1 MVLSD
6 ILSLTSIVLLMT
18 TVLRG
23 GSVCD
28 RIGTG
33 KFSSLISVVIQSK
46 KSLNLDKVSD
56 VYESRL
62 FGRCKGVCGLD
73 EYENDEWD
81 TLVLI
86 NSMVMLLLM

>member
-1 MVLSD
+1 MKKTKFLIMALSD

-18 TVLRG
+18 VVLRG

-46 KSLNLDKVSD
+46 KV
-56 VYESRL
+56 
-62 FGRCKGVCGLD
+62 
-73 EYENDEWD
+73 
-81 TLVLI
+81 
-86 NSMVMLLLM
+86 